1 MILQDAFVLIIPGCP
16 FILPGS
22 SSNFNEPCG
31 IIVTGLEQLTEI
43 KPRNASL
50 LLTRCILS
58 FAWYHDKTKSCGV
71 VINDSGGKQ
80 VPVIVEKI
88 MTKLNLDRDA
98 ALQIADAFLKE
109 KKPEHNKPLER
120 IIICFSLDESRS
132 QIEKTKWNFVF
143 GSLHEEHQVDGW
155 LCIVEI
161 DDENCLPGF
170 LPETE

>member
-1 MILQDAFVLIIPGCP
+1 M
-16 FILPGS
+16 
-22 SSNFNEPCG
+22 
-31 IIVTGLEQLTEI
+31 TGLERLTEM

-50 LLTRCILS
+50 LLIRCILN
-58 FAWYHDKTKSCGV
+58 FAWYHDGTISCGI
-71 VINDSGGKQ
+71 VINGAGGKQ
-80 VPVIVEKI
+80 ISVIVEKI

-109 KKPEHNKPLER
+109 KKPEHNNPLER
-120 IIICFSLDESRS
+120 IIICFSLDVSRS
-132 QIEKTKWNFVF
+132 HIEKTKWNFVF

-161 DDENCLPGF
+161 DDENCSPRF